1 MQTGESGRSAPPGPS
16 PAASLDDLSGR
27 LVELR
32 QWAGRPSYA
41 EIARRIRQDRAARG
55 LPPAEQRVGKVT
67 VYDCFRPGR
76 SRVDP
81 DLLADIVRALGAGS
95 QVEEWRQAH
104 AAIEGSISAAGLARV
119 LSELPAPGIRFVGR
133 EAELIELLAQPP
145 GTVSSVVGMP
155 GVGKTELALTVA
167 RWLLVEGGYDG
178 ELFVNLRGYDPDQPP
193 VDPAAALG
201 SMLRQLGVSGAE
213 IQQLGAAERSARLR
227 AITEGQRL
235 LVVLDN
241 AVGDDQVAPLLP
253 AGPSR
258 VLITSRRAI
267 GLAGHQVSLDVL
279 GDEDSLLL
287 LAAAIGSER
296 LDADPVQAQRLVEL
310 CGGLPLHLGLTAAHL
325 ARTRSWSLED
335 QVHRLESI
343 SRHDLVRPALAASYD
358 ALPEDAQSMLQLL
371 ALHPGDHVTPWAAAA
386 LAGQGPMWAEAAL
399 DQLVAEHLVSRDK
412 QGSVRQHDLVRD
424 FARGLVRAELPRSAQ
439 RQASTRLVRHYTEAV
454 GVADQHLRGG
464 EIDFEIWQPLPPLA
478 DVTAARDWLDLEA
491 GNVVA
496 CALAARDDQRTDHL
510 VELSVAITPYLAG
523 AARFEEARTV
533 NLAVIGLG
541 EGPHRA
547 KAASNLTGIH
557 DQSGQLQEALYWAV
571 IATSAADQRRRGAA
585 YNSLGAVYSRLG
597 RLVEAK
603 TAFEVALEAA
613 QADGNTRSEGVYL
626 GNLATMNQYLG
637 EIELAY
643 RLLQTAVGVSRDAGD
658 RQNLAY
664 VAKALAEIELLRG
677 NHVAAEAEART
688 ALELEDAL
696 GLQADRPL
704 TLRLLARIRSLRGDH
719 GDALDLADEAVGL
732 AHAAGQDTYE
742 AQCLAVKGQVCAAAG
757 RAGQARATF
766 VMTMERAQV
775 SGARC
780 AEADSHIGLGELL
793 LADQELDQA
802 RALLETGLLVAR
814 DMGDPYREARAEVGL
829 GDCARADGEPSR
841 AVTSWRAAYDAY
853 LRLGSPEAGQVADRL
868 ASVSG

>member
-1 MQTGESGRSAPPGPS
+1 MQTGETGRSAPPGPS
-16 PAASLDDLSGR
+16 PAASLDDLTGR
-27 LVELR
+27 LVVLR

-41 EIARRIRQDRAARG
+41 EIVRRIRRDRATRG
-55 LPPAEQRVGKVT
+55 LPPAEQRVGRVT

-81 DLLADIVRALGAGS
+81 GLLADIVRALGAGD

-104 AAIEGSISAAGLARV
+104 TAIEGSVSAAGLARV
-119 LSELPAPGIRFVGR
+119 LSELPSPSPTFVGR
-133 EAELIELLAQPP
+133 EAELSELLARPLA
-145 GTVSSVVGMP
+145 TVSSVVGMP
-155 GVGKTELALTVA
+155 GVGKTELALTAA
-167 RWLLVEGGYDG
+167 RWLLIEGGYDG

-193 VDPAAALG
+193 VAPAAALG
-201 SMLRQLGVSGAE
+201 SMLRQLGVGGAE
-213 IQQLGAAERSARLR
+213 IQQLTAAERSARLR
-227 AITEGQRL
+227 AITEERRL

-241 AVGDDQVAPLLP
+241 AAGDDQVAALLP

-258 VLITSRRAI
+258 VLITSRRTI
-267 GLAGHQVSLDVL
+267 GLASHQVTLDVL
-279 GDEDSLLL
+279 GADESLAL
-287 LAAAIGSER
+287 LAYAVGHER
-296 LDADPVQAQRLVEL
+296 LETDPAQARRLVEL
-310 CGGLPLHLGLTAAHL
+310 CGGLALHLGVTAAHL
-325 ARTRSWSLED
+325 AQTPSWSLED

-343 SRHDLVRPALAASYD
+343 ARHDLVRPALVASYD
-358 ALPEDAQSMLQLL
+358 ALPEDAQTMLQLL

-386 LAGQGPMWAEAAL
+386 LGGLGPMWAETAL

-412 QGSVRQHDLVRD
+412 HGCVRQHDLVRD
-424 FARGLVRAELPRSAQ
+424 FARSLVRAELPRSAQ
-439 RQASTRLVRHYTEAV
+439 RQASTRLVRHYVEAT
-454 GVADQHLRGG
+454 GVADSQLRGG
-464 EIDFEIWQPLPPLA
+464 EVEFEIWQPLPSLT
-478 DVTAARDWLDLEA
+478 DVAAARDWLELEA

-496 CALAARDDQRTDHL
+496 CALAARDDERRDHL

-541 EGPHRA
+541 EGPYRA

-571 IATSAADQRRRGAA
+571 IATSAADLRRRGAA

-597 RLVEAK
+597 RLEEAK
-603 TAFEVALEAA
+603 SAFEVALEAA
-613 QADGNTRSEGVYL
+613 QATGNSRSEGIYL

-658 RQNLAY
+658 RQNLAHI
-664 VAKALAEIELLRG
+664 AKALAEIELLRG
-677 NHVAAEAEART
+677 NAVAAEAEVRT

-696 GLQADRPL
+696 GLLADRPL

-732 AHAAGQDTYE
+732 AHAAGQDTYL

-757 RAGQARATF
+757 RSGQARATF
-766 VMTMERAQV
+766 ASTLFRAQA

-780 AEADSHIGLGELL
+780 AEADSHIGLGQLL
-793 LADQELDQA
+793 LDRDLEQA
-802 RALLETGLLVAR
+802 RDSFESGLLVAR
-814 DMGDPYREARAEVGL
+814 DMGDPYREAHAEVGL
-829 GDCARADGEPSR
+829 GDCARAGGEPGR
-841 AVTSWRAAYDAY
+841 AVASWRAAYDAFV
-853 LRLGSPEAGQVADRL
+853 RLGSPEAGQVADRL
-868 ASVSG
+868 ASITG